1 MIERR
6 YGAYHR
12 LNPGHLPRNRGM
24 KLLYLP
30 TYSPDFNPIEEAF
43 SCIKAWIRGNR
54 DYVRS
59 ELVPDD
65 LDTTINPY
73 AMIWDA
79 VFGAVTPA
87 KVEGWFKDCGY
98 L

>member
-1 MIERR
+1 
-6 YGAYHR
+6 
-12 LNPGHLPRNRGM
+12 M

-43 SCIKAWIRGNR
+43 SSIKAWIRGNR

-59 ELVPDD
+59 ESVPDD
-65 LDTTINPY
+65 LDANINPY
-73 AMIWDA
+73 VMVWDA
-79 VFGAVTPA
+79 VFKTVTPT